1 VFFKTISSLSTFALR
16 HSHPSA
22 ILRNRI
28 ILKATQMKMIP
39 RLLPRLLPTTLA
51 VLSTV
56 AFADTSK
63 VVTSPSLPDK
73 PGVDTVYF
81 DTKAAPCDDFYRYA
95 TGHWQDAS
103 TIPKDK
109 ARWGAFDQI
118 GERSREVMIRVLRDS
133 AASKSAADTVRQK
146 LADFYKSGMN
156 AEQINLNGP
165 KIILNHAFPPL
176 RHKLSVAER
185 FALMQQEGTPVGFN
199 FAVRQDQ
206 RDSSR
211 YIMQI
216 SQGGL
221 GLPEREYYFA
231 NDERSVKLR
240 QKYIAHIGNML
251 RIGPLGLTKAVADQA
266 AVNIMA
272 LETKLAEAAMTRVE
286 ARDPDK
292 TYNLMTL
299 SQLQQHAPQ
308 FDWAAFFNAAGVEK
322 VGDINVAQPNFF
334 KSFATFVADIPI
346 ETWGEYRQ
354 WHTLRAMSPY
364 MGGEYE
370 KENFAFYGKELTGV
384 DEMESRE
391 RRITA
396 TIDRT
401 MGDALGKLYVE
412 KAFSPTAKAKALDLV
427 KNVRAAMRDRIEAL
441 DWMSAETKKEA
452 TVKLDAI
459 AVKIGYPDKWKDYS
473 AVEIKRDDYLGN
485 IIRATRVEFQRQVD
499 RLGKPIDRNA
509 WSMSPPTVNAYYNS
523 SINEIVFP
531 AGILQSPFFDEKA
544 DDASNYGGIGMV
556 IGHELTHGFDD
567 RGRKFD
573 AIGNRRDWWTAED
586 ATRYTVKA
594 DAIAKQYE
602 AYQPLPGVSIN
613 GRATLGENIADFGG
627 LRVAYLGMQKAIA
640 NNAANGKKM
649 DGLAAEQRFFINY
662 AQSWRQNVREAEL
675 RRRLLT
681 DTHSPAQYRVLG
693 PLGNLP
699 EFQQAFGCKAGDR
712 MVRAAGDQVT
722 VW

>member
-1 VFFKTISSLSTFALR
+1 MRHTLTNAILINHYFRNDPMKTIPQVLVLV
-16 HSHPSA
+16 
-22 ILRNRI
+22 
-28 ILKATQMKMIP
+28 
-39 RLLPRLLPTTLA
+39 LA
-51 VLSTV
+51 VVSTLSHAETNNLN
-56 AFADTSK
+56 AS
-63 VVTSPSLPDK
+63 SSSLPDK
-73 PGVDTVYF
+73 PGVDTAYF

-103 TIPKDK
+103 AIPKDK

-118 GERSREVMIRVLRDS
+118 GERNREVMKSILKTAMAPN
-133 AASKSAADTVRQK
+133 AAPAGSIKRKVG
-146 LADFYKSGMN
+146 DFYASGLSAEKIEAKASLNAALEIAKDRAYLKSMAN
-156 AEQINLNGP
+156 A
-165 KIILNHAFPPL
+165 
-176 RHKLSVAER
+176 
-185 FALMQQEGTPVGFN
+185 FALLHKQGTPAGFN

-206 RDSSR
+206 KNSSR
-211 YIMQI
+211 YIVQLF
-216 SQGGL
+216 QGGL
-221 GLPEREYYFA
+221 GLPEREYYFST
-231 NDERSVKLR
+231 DERSKKQREAYV
-240 QKYIAHIGNML
+240 AHIAKML
-251 RIGPLGLTKAVADQA
+251 TLSGLNTDDA
-266 AVNIMA
+266 AKSATDIMT
-272 LETKLAEAAMTRVE
+272 LETALAEAAMTRVD

-299 SQLQQHAPQ
+299 DNLKKLAPN
-308 FDWAAFFNAAGVEK
+308 FDWSAFFATLNIET
-322 VGDINVAQPNFF
+322 VGDINVGQPKFF
-334 KSFATFVADIPI
+334 EALSTLAKDTPQS
-346 ETWGEYRQ
+346 TWRAYKV
-354 WHTLRAMSPY
+354 WHTLRTMSLN
-364 MGGEYE
+364 MGGEFE
-370 KENFAFYGKELTGV
+370 KENFAFYGKVLTGV
-384 DEMESRE
+384 EEMEPRAD
-391 RRITA
+391 RVIA

-401 MGDALGKLYVE
+401 MGEAIGQLYVE
-412 KAFSPTAKAKALDLV
+412 KAFSPSAKAKALDLV

-459 AVKIGYPDKWKDYS
+459 AVKIGYPEKWKDYS

-485 IIRATRVEFQRQVD
+485 VIRATRVEFQRQVD

-602 AYQPLPGVSIN
+602 AYQPLPGVNIN

-640 NNAANGKKM
+640 KNAATGKEI
-649 DGLAAEQRFFINY
+649 DGLNSEQRFFINY

-681 DTHSPAQYRVLG
+681 DSHSPAQYRVLG

-712 MVRAAGDQVT
+712 MVRASGDQVT

>member
-1 VFFKTISSLSTFALR
+1 MHNISRIAPLAFAVTATFSIAETSKIISS
-16 HSHPSA
+16 
-22 ILRNRI
+22 
-28 ILKATQMKMIP
+28 
-39 RLLPRLLPTTLA
+39 
-51 VLSTV
+51 
-56 AFADTSK
+56 
-63 VVTSPSLPDK
+63 SLPDK

-81 DTKAAPCDDFYRYA
+81 DIKAAPCDDFYRYA

-118 GERSREVMIRVLRDS
+118 GERNREVMKSILKTATS
-133 AASKSAADTVRQK
+133 APTGSIKRKVGDFYASGLSAEKMDAKVSLNAALDIAKDPAYSKSMASA
-146 LADFYKSGMN
+146 
-156 AEQINLNGP
+156 
-165 KIILNHAFPPL
+165 
-176 RHKLSVAER
+176 
-185 FALMQQEGTPVGFN
+185 FALLHKQGTPAGFN

-206 RDSSR
+206 KNSSR
-211 YIMQI
+211 YIVQVF
-216 SQGGL
+216 QGGL
-221 GLPEREYYFA
+221 GLPEREYYFST
-231 NDERSVKLR
+231 DERSKKQREAYV
-240 QKYIAHIGNML
+240 AHMAKML
-251 RIGPLGLTKAVADQA
+251 TLSGMNTDDAAKSAAD
-266 AVNIMA
+266 IMT
-272 LETKLAEAAMTRVE
+272 LETALAEASMTRVE

-299 SQLQQHAPQ
+299 DNLKKLAPNV
-308 FDWAAFFNAAGVEK
+308 DWSAFFSTLNIDT
-322 VGDINVAQPNFF
+322 VGYINVGQPKFF
-334 KSFATFVADIPI
+334 EALSTLAKDTPQS
-346 ETWGEYRQ
+346 TWRAYNV
-354 WHTLRAMSPY
+354 WHTLRIMSPN
-364 MGGEYE
+364 MGGEFE
-370 KENFAFYGKELTGV
+370 KENFAFYGKVLTGV
-384 DEMESRE
+384 EEMEPRTD
-391 RRITA
+391 RVIA
-396 TIDRT
+396 TIDRA
-401 MGDALGKLYVE
+401 MGEAVGQLYVE

-452 TVKLDAI
+452 TIKLDAI

-485 IIRATRVEFQRQVD
+485 VIRATRVEFQRQVD

-640 NNAANGKKM
+640 TNNDNGKKI

-681 DTHSPAQYRVLG
+681 DSHSPAQYRVLG

-712 MVRAAGDQVT
+712 MVRAAEDQVT

>member
-1 VFFKTISSLSTFALR
+1 MKTIPQVLSLA
-16 HSHPSA
+16 
-22 ILRNRI
+22 
-28 ILKATQMKMIP
+28 
-39 RLLPRLLPTTLA
+39 LA
-51 VLSTV
+51 VASTLS
-56 AFADTSK
+56 FAETNNLNAAN
-63 VVTSPSLPDK
+63 SLPDK
-73 PGVDTVYF
+73 PGVDTIYF
-81 DTKAAPCDDFYRYA
+81 DTKATPCDDFYRYA

-103 TIPKDK
+103 AIPKDK

-118 GERSREVMIRVLRDS
+118 GERNREVMKSILKDAMTPAKYS
-133 AASKSAADTVRQK
+133 AGSIKRKVG
-146 LADFYKSGMN
+146 DFYASGLAAEKVDAKVSLSTAMDIANDPAYGKSL
-156 AEQINLNGP
+156 ASALA
-165 KIILNHAFPPL
+165 LL
-176 RHKLSVAER
+176 HK
-185 FALMQQEGTPVGFN
+185 QGTPAGFN

-206 RDSSR
+206 KNSSR
-211 YIMQI
+211 YIVQI
-216 SQGGL
+216 FQGGL
-221 GLPEREYYFA
+221 GLPEREYYFSTDA
-231 NDERSVKLR
+231 QSKKQRDAYV
-240 QKYIAHIGNML
+240 AHITKML
-251 RIGPLGLTKAVADQA
+251 VLSGMSADESSQSA
-266 AVNIMA
+266 TNIVA
-272 LETKLAEAAMTRVE
+272 LETALADAAMTRAD

-299 SQLQQHAPQ
+299 EKLSALAPN
-308 FDWAAFFNAAGVEK
+308 FDWSAFFSTLNIET
-322 VGDINVAQPNFF
+322 VGDINVGQPKFF
-334 KSFATFVADIPI
+334 EALSTLAKDTPPS
-346 ETWGEYRQ
+346 TWRAYNV
-354 WHTLRAMSPY
+354 WHTLRTMSPN
-364 MGGEYE
+364 MGGEFE
-370 KENFAFYGKELTGV
+370 KENFAFYGKTLTGV
-384 DEMESRE
+384 EEMEPRAD
-391 RRITA
+391 RVIA

-401 MGDALGKLYVE
+401 MGEAIGQLYVE

-452 TVKLDAI
+452 VVKLDAI
-459 AVKIGYPDKWKDYS
+459 SVKIGYPDKWKDYS

-485 IIRATRVEFQRQVD
+485 IIRATRVEYQRQLN

-613 GRATLGENIADFGG
+613 GKATLGENIADFGG

-640 NNAANGKKM
+640 SNSANSKNI

-681 DTHSPAQYRVLG
+681 DSHSPAQYRVLG

-712 MVRAAGDQVT
+712 MVRATGDQVN

>member
-1 VFFKTISSLSTFALR
+1 LR
-16 HSHPSA
+16 HPPPNA
-22 ILRNRI
+22 ILQI
-28 ILKATQMKMIP
+28 QSPKAITMKIIP
-39 RLLPRLLPTTLA
+39 RVLPSILA
-51 VLSTV
+51 ALSTV
-56 AFADTSK
+56 AFAEPGK
-63 VVTSPSLPDK
+63 VVASSSLPDK

-103 TIPKDK
+103 AIPKDK

-118 GERSREVMIRVLRDS
+118 GERNREVMKSILKTANAAPAGSIKRKMGDFYASGLS
-133 AASKSAADTVRQK
+133 AEKMDAKTSLNAALEIAKDPTYSKSMASA
-146 LADFYKSGMN
+146 
-156 AEQINLNGP
+156 
-165 KIILNHAFPPL
+165 
-176 RHKLSVAER
+176 
-185 FALMQQEGTPVGFN
+185 FALQHKQGTPVGFN
-199 FAVRQDQ
+199 FAIRQDQ
-206 RDSSR
+206 KNSSR
-211 YIMQI
+211 YIVQLF
-216 SQGGL
+216 QGGL
-221 GLPEREYYFA
+221 GLPEREYYFST
-231 NDERSVKLR
+231 DERSKKQREAYV
-240 QKYIAHIGNML
+240 AHVTKML
-251 RIGPLGLTKAVADQA
+251 TLSGMNADDARSNA
-266 AVNIMA
+266 ANIMT
-272 LETKLAEAAMTRVE
+272 LETALANAAMTRVE

-299 SQLQQHAPQ
+299 ESLKKLAPNV
-308 FDWAAFFNAAGVEK
+308 DWSAFFATLNIET
-322 VGDINVAQPNFF
+322 VGDVNVGQPKFF
-334 KSFATFVADIPI
+334 EALSTLAKDTPQAIWRAYSV
-346 ETWGEYRQ
+346 
-354 WHTLRAMSPY
+354 WHTLRTMSPH
-364 MGGEYE
+364 MGGEFE
-370 KENFAFYGKELTGV
+370 KENFAFYGKTLTGV
-384 DEMESRE
+384 EEMEPRAD
-391 RRITA
+391 RVIA

-401 MGDALGKLYVE
+401 MGEAIGQLYVE

-452 TVKLDAI
+452 IVKLDAI

-473 AVEIKRDDYLGN
+473 AVDIKRDDYLGN
-485 IIRATRVEFQRQVD
+485 VIRATRVEFQRQVD

-509 WSMSPPTVNAYYNS
+509 WSMSPATVNAYYSS

-573 AIGNRRDWWTAED
+573 AIGNRRDWWTPED

-594 DAIAKQYE
+594 DAIAKQYD

-640 NNAANGKKM
+640 SANSSGKKI
-649 DGLAAEQRFFINY
+649 DGLATEQRFFINY

-681 DTHSPAQYRVLG
+681 DSHSPAQYRVLG

-699 EFQQAFGCKAGDR
+699 EFQQAFGCKEGDR

>member
-1 VFFKTISSLSTFALR
+1 MGVSVFTF
-16 HSHPSA
+16 
-22 ILRNRI
+22 
-28 ILKATQMKMIP
+28 
-39 RLLPRLLPTTLA
+39 
-51 VLSTV
+51 
-56 AFADTSK
+56 
-63 VVTSPSLPDK
+63 SPIAS
-73 PGVDTVYF
+73 
-81 DTKAAPCDDFYRYA
+81 
-95 TGHWQDAS
+95 QDLY
-103 TIPKDK
+103 
-109 ARWGAFDQI
+109 Q
-118 GERSREVMIRVLRDS
+118 
-133 AASKSAADTVRQK
+133 
-146 LADFYKSGMN
+146 
-156 AEQINLNGP
+156 
-165 KIILNHAFPPL
+165 
-176 RHKLSVAER
+176 
-185 FALMQQEGTPVGFN
+185 
-199 FAVRQDQ
+199 
-206 RDSSR
+206 
-211 YIMQI
+211 
-216 SQGGL
+216 
-221 GLPEREYYFA
+221 
-231 NDERSVKLR
+231 
-240 QKYIAHIGNML
+240 
-251 RIGPLGLTKAVADQA
+251 
-266 AVNIMA
+266 
-272 LETKLAEAAMTRVE
+272 
-286 ARDPDK
+286 
-292 TYNLMTL
+292 
-299 SQLQQHAPQ
+299 
-308 FDWAAFFNAAGVEK
+308 
-322 VGDINVAQPNFF
+322 
-334 KSFATFVADIPI
+334 
-346 ETWGEYRQ
+346 
-354 WHTLRAMSPY
+354 
-364 MGGEYE
+364 
-370 KENFAFYGKELTGV
+370 
-384 DEMESRE
+384 
-391 RRITA
+391 
-396 TIDRT
+396 
-401 MGDALGKLYVE
+401 LYVE

-441 DWMSAETKKEA
+441 DWMGTETKKEA
-452 TVKLDAI
+452 IVKLDAI

-602 AYQPLPGVSIN
+602 AYQPLPGVNIN

-640 NNAANGKKM
+640 NNTANGKRI
-649 DGLAAEQRFFINY
+649 DGLGAEQRFFINY

-681 DTHSPAQYRVLG
+681 DSHSPAQYRVLG